1 MYNVYIKDLRTGAK
15 QTIDTAPDAY
25 SADRRASQIM
35 REIVRKLDPD
45 HIAYIEPADG
55 WEAEAKRAAA
65 IAADWEVWRRA
76 TGGKRATA

>member
-25 SADRRASQIM
+25 SADRKAM
-35 REIVRKLDPD
+35 RLLRTLDPD

-55 WEAEAKRAAA
+55 WEAEGARAAQ

-76 TGGKRATA
+76 NGFTKEATA